1 MSYTI
6 EFDAARKRIA
16 IVVAPPISEYDALK
30 CFRELRAH
38 PEFRTGHGILIN
50 LLAADRALSLTEAA
64 HLGGAMK
71 YLFPKH
77 RIAFVRANPL
87 MNEGLEA
94 LRVTASP
101 QLDVAIFAKLDDA
114 EAWLA
119 GWLRDRH

>member
-6 EFDAARKRIA
+6 EFDAAHKRIA
-16 IVVAPPISEYDALK
+16 IVVAPPISEYDALT
-30 CFRELRAH
+30 CFREVRAH

-50 LLAADRALSLTEAA
+50 LLAADRSLSTTEAA

-77 RIAFVRANPL
+77 RIAFVRTNPL
-87 MNEGLEA
+87 MTEGLEA

-101 QLDVAIFAKLDDA
+101 GLDVGIFSTLGAA
-114 EAWLA
+114 EVWLA
-119 GWLRDRH
+119 S